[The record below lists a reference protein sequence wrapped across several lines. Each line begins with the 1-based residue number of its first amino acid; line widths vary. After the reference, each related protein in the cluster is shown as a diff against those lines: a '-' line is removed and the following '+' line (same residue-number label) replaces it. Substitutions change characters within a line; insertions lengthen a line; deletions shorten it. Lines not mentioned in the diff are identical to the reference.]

1 MSKGDATRERMVD
14 SATQLFMS
22 QGYAATG
29 LKQILEDGGA
39 PRGSLYF
46 HFPGGKEELA
56 AAVVERH
63 TELFA
68 AQIEAALSGSK
79 DVVSAARA
87 MIAGL
92 AQLVESGMGSGCPVS
107 VVALE
112 MAERSEPL
120 QQATHAAFTRW
131 AGLIADGL
139 VDEGMPRPDAKRR
152 ARALLC
158 AIEGALILS
167 RPAGNAGP
175 LRDVGS
181 LVSALLSP

>member
-14 SATQLFMS
+14 SATRLFMS

-63 TELFA
+63 AERFA
-68 AQIEAALSGSK
+68 QQMEVVLNSSK
-79 DVVSAARA
+79 DVVTAARA

-92 AQLVESGMGSGCPVS
+92 AQLVESGVGTGCPVS

-120 QQATHAAFTRW
+120 QQATHAAFMRW
-131 AGLIADGL
+131 AGLIAEAL
-139 VDEGMPRPDAKRR
+139 MKEGTPRPDAKRR

-167 RPAGNAGP
+167 RPAGDAGP
-175 LRDVGS
+175 LRDVAS
-181 LVSALLSP
+181 VTSALLTS